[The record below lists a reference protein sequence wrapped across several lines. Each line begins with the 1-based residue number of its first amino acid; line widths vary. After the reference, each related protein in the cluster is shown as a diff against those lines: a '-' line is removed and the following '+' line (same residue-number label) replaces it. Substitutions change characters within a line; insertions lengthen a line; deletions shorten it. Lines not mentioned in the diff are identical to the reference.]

1 MIFSVLSP
9 EKFDINSLYICPPHL
24 YTVATLPW
32 DIQKSHFQQYTSD
45 YLRYLRRKQTA
56 TVVLQLIC
64 LLTAVYCGWLC
75 GPAVEHR
82 SLAGVLSLSCA
93 RLVADG

>member
-45 YLRYLRRKQTA
+45 YLRYLSHMSNYFDRL
-56 TVVLQLIC
+56 LQY
-64 LLTAVYCGWLC
+64 LLQYI
-75 GPAVEHR
+75 
-82 SLAGVLSLSCA
+82 
-93 RLVADG
+93 